1 MSRADA
7 ASLPEVL
14 LVGGVDSSG
23 GAGLDADRD
32 AALAFECASHE
43 VASAMTDQDLFEVH
57 RVEERMMWAPEAEA
71 HLDGGEL
78 AVMKFGLLPGIASI
92 VEAARLIARGRHGAR
107 RIPAVVDPVIK
118 ASSGYRFWS
127 DRELVQARD
136 SLLVSGPILT
146 PNLDELA
153 ELTWSDRAEMDRSP
167 EARVQAADRLLR
179 AGVSGVVATGGHGAD
194 GEIVRDL
201 VLEPGAEP
209 IWVERP
215 RVPGE
220 GIRGSG
226 CRFAAALAC
235 GLARGAPLAD
245 AARGEGDFVSG
256 RIHQSNS

>member
-92 VEAARLIARGRHGAR
+92 ESSFAFSQLKKRATLPALPGR
-107 RIPAVVDPVIK
+107 
-118 ASSGYRFWS
+118 
-127 DRELVQARD
+127 
-136 SLLVSGPILT
+136 
-146 PNLDELA
+146 
-153 ELTWSDRAEMDRSP
+153 
-167 EARVQAADRLLR
+167 
-179 AGVSGVVATGGHGAD
+179 
-194 GEIVRDL
+194 
-201 VLEPGAEP
+201 
-209 IWVERP
+209 
-215 RVPGE
+215 
-220 GIRGSG
+220 
-226 CRFAAALAC
+226 
-235 GLARGAPLAD
+235 
-245 AARGEGDFVSG
+245 
-256 RIHQSNS
+256 